1 VSEILKEGDEI
12 LVKVIGIDERGKL
25 NSVARKPSD
34 IPCLRRKN
42 HKRKTSIQS
51 SDSRKNLKEILGGKP
66 DLMAVCF
73 SERMMIQKTTLE
85 NGIQVI
91 TEEIPHV
98 HSVSVGIWVKA
109 GSRDEEEEENGI
121 SHFIEHM
128 LFKGTKRRS
137 AHRLPKRSIP

>member
-1 VSEILKEGDEI
+1 MV
-12 LVKVIGIDERGKL
+12 
-25 NSVARKPSD
+25 
-34 IPCLRRKN
+34 
-42 HKRKTSIQS
+42 
-51 SDSRKNLKEILGGKP
+51 
-66 DLMAVCF
+66 
-73 SERMMIQKTTLE
+73 QKTTLE

-109 GSRDEEEEENGI
+109 GSRDERRGENGI

-137 AHRLPKRSIP
+137 APQIA